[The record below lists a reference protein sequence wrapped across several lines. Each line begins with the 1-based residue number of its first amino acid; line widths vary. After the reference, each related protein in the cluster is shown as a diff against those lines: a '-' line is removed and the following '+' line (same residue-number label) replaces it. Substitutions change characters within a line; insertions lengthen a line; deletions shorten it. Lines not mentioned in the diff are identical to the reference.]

1 MWRQVHL
8 ASGIAVSI
16 LASMGTALAGSFSE
30 TYFFGDGLTDA
41 GFYRPLLPTSV
52 QPVTGQ
58 FTTNPADVW
67 VQIIAD
73 EMGTSADPNGNG
85 QTGTNYA
92 NGGARVIVDRVL
104 ALGPAPSMN
113 TGVNTYLTEHGGVA
127 DPGAL
132 YTVWGGMNDIA
143 LVLDGFAPPT
153 DIDDAAVGEVAIVQA
168 LANAGA
174 RYILV
179 PTVYDL
185 GTAPTYRA
193 AGPATQANATALTQN
208 FNTQL
213 FDGLAAANLPVIPLN
228 TFALLQEVVA
238 DPVRYGFSNVTGTA
252 CMPQITANSLTCNP
266 TSLVAQDAPYTHL
279 FADSVHLSAG
289 GHQLLAQYTLS
300 VLDAP
305 AQMGQIADSAV
316 TGGRARFQS
325 LTEHLG
331 QPSEQGNFWWGQGLA
346 GLADGGGN
354 VDVMAGVKHVQG
366 NVTLGMHAGFGRQNH
381 EETRDEINF
390 VMPTF
395 LRTPPRIRVEDVNYQ
410 IAGNGTEHDA
420 TEASIGVFVGWRGT
434 SLWVNSLVNVSLAD
448 YDITRTVALGAATR
462 RHHGETHG
470 HSASLGFTAGYD
482 VEMDKLTITPL
493 ASLLLQHVSLDGFAE
508 DNPDLSTSMRF
519 LDINR
524 RSAIGSLGAEF
535 AYELTDLTEVFARAT
550 WDHEFAGVGSNRA
563 QLQSISGSLPFAL
576 PGSERPSDTMTLH
589 TGFRSWHEAF
599 NVTGGLISSLAMGGD
614 TNLTGYLTL
623 SRSF

>member
-1 MWRQVHL
+1 MWPQVHL

-30 TYFFGDGLTDA
+30 TYFFGDGLADA
-41 GFYRPLLPTSV
+41 GFYRPLLPSSV
-52 QPVTGQ
+52 RPVTGQ

-67 VQIIAD
+67 AQIIAD
-73 EMGTSADPNGNG
+73 ELGTSADPNGNG

-92 NGGARVIVDRVL
+92 NGGARVVVDWVG
-104 ALGPAPSMN
+104 ALGPVPSMN
-113 TGVNTYLTEHGGVA
+113 TRVNDYLTEHGGVA

-143 LVLDGFAPPT
+143 LVLAGIAPPT
-153 DIDDAAVGEVAIVQA
+153 AIDDAVVGEVAMVQA

-174 RYILV
+174 RYVLV

-185 GTAPTYRA
+185 GVAPTYRA
-193 AGPATQANATALTQN
+193 AGPAAQADATALTQD
-208 FNTQL
+208 FNSQL

-238 DPVRYGFSNVTGTA
+238 DPALYGFSNVTGTA

-279 FADSVHLSAG
+279 FADGVHLSAG
-289 GHQLLAQYTLS
+289 GHQLLAQYALS

-346 GLADGGGN
+346 GLADGDEN
-354 VDVMAGVKHVQG
+354 LDAMAGVKHVRG
-366 NVTLGMHAGFGRQNH
+366 NVTFGVHAGFGRQTR
-381 EETRDEINF
+381 EEGRDEINF

-395 LRTPPRIRVEDVNYQ
+395 LRTPPMIRVEDINYQ

-420 TEASIGVFVGWRGT
+420 TEASIGGFVGWRGT
-434 SLWVNSLVNVSLAD
+434 NLWMNSLVNVSLAD

-482 VEMDKLTITPL
+482 VEMDKLTVTPL
-493 ASLLLQHVSLDGFAE
+493 ASLLLQYVSLDGFAE

-519 LDINR
+519 LNINR
-524 RSAIGSLGAEF
+524 RSALGSLGAEF

-563 QLQSISGSLPFAL
+563 QLQSIPGSLPFAL
-576 PGSERPSDTMTLH
+576 PGSDRPSDNVTLH
-589 TGFRSWHEAF
+589 TGFRSRHEAF
-599 NVTGGLISSLAMGGD
+599 NVTGGLISSLAVGGD
-614 TNLTGYLTL
+614 TNVTGYVTL